1 MHNMSITLTGKKAA
15 LINSDNIVEN
25 IIVWDDDSG
34 FESEFRI
41 VVLDG
46 AHPISIGWIWQ
57 KDATFIDPNP
67 PVIPPPPPEPTLS
80 ELQAQLAELTAKV
93 NKLAGQ

>member
-1 MHNMSITLTGKKAA
+1 MSITLTGKKAA
-15 LINSDNIVEN
+15 LVNSDNIVEN
-25 IIVWDDDSG
+25 IIVWDDDSR
-34 FESEFRI
+34 FESEFMI

-46 AHPISIGWIWQ
+46 AHPISIGWVWQ

-80 ELQAQLAELTAKV
+80 ELQTQLAELTAKV